1 MKRKA
6 DVTSSLAD
14 ALLTAQNDL
23 DSAVARL
30 GTVESEVVE
39 GMARIEA
46 SERRVMELRTRI
58 ERERRMAE
66 EDVAGRLALFG
77 KFEERYWEKER
88 ELNAPV
94 GY

>member
-1 MKRKA
+1 M
-6 DVTSSLAD
+6 
-14 ALLTAQNDL
+14 TAQNNL

-46 SERRVMELRTRI
+46 SERRVVELRTRI
-58 ERERRMAE
+58 ERAKRMAE
-66 EDVAGRLALFG
+66 EDVAGRLASFG

-88 ELNAPV
+88 QLHARV